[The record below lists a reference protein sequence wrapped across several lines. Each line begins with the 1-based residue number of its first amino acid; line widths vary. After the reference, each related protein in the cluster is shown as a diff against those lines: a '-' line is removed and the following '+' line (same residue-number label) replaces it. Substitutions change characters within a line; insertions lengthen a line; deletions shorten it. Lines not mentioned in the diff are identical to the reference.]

1 MLRNISVEF
10 ARNRGAVMCSQ
21 CLNFLTIGTIHNT
34 FVCKEVNEIT
44 VIVMVCHGHMV
55 I

>member
-1 MLRNISVEF
+1 MQGTEEQSF
-10 ARNRGAVMCSQ
+10 AANVW
-21 CLNFLTIGTIHNT
+21 NFSTIGTIHNT